1 MMEVRCHTDPACPWS
16 WAMEPVI
23 RRLMVVFGDGLQ
35 WRFVMGG
42 LHRELGPEDRARLT
56 TAWLKVADATAAPLD
71 PLIWD
76 EGPLRST
83 YPACMAVEAAAEQAA
98 DGGYAYLRRLR
109 EGIMCFRRK
118 LDHSEALVEEAR
130 HAGLDV
136 ERFRIDLSSH
146 GTTEAFAADLDR
158 AAALAPETA
167 AATAPGSRTTAGA
180 LLPTLVFGTGDERRL
195 LAGLHAYADCHAA
208 VVAMGADPVTG
219 SPPSPAEV
227 VARFGTVTTLEV
239 QEICDVARPRAASEL
254 WQLAAE
260 WRVRRRRVLTGD
272 LWERSER

>member
-1 MMEVRCHTDPACPWS
+1 
-16 WAMEPVI
+16 
-23 RRLMVVFGDGLQ
+23 MVVFGDGLQ

-42 LHRELGPEDRARLT
+42 LDRELGPADQARLM
-56 TAWLKVADATAAPLD
+56 TAWLKVAAATAAPLD

-83 YPACMAVEAAAEQAA
+83 YPACMAAEAAAEQAA

-130 HAGLDV
+130 LAGLDV
-136 ERFRIDLSSH
+136 ERFRIDLRSH
-146 GTTEAFAADLDR
+146 GITEAFAADLDR
-158 AAALAPETA
+158 AAALAPQTA
-167 AATAPGSRTTAGA
+167 AATAPGSRTSAGA
-180 LLPTLVFGTGDERRL
+180 LLPTLVFGTGDERRVV
-195 LAGLHAYADCHAA
+195 AGLHAYADCHAA
-208 VVAMGADPVTG
+208 AVAMGAEPVVG

-227 VARFGTVTTLEV
+227 VARFGTVTTPEV
-239 QEICDVARPRAASEL
+239 QEICDVAGPRAASEL

-260 WRVRRRRVLTGD
+260 WRVRPRRVLTGE